1 MEAVQCVERGQ
12 HVVEQLH
19 LLSGGEEHVEGRRGQ
34 RRVVAAFVQRAFDGQ
49 PPQLAQVV
57 RMLGELGE
65 HAFAQRAPAPKA
77 PARQVNIRTETVK
90 QSLAEPTI
98 KLVGKLAANRSVVI
112 SPEVTGRI
120 VKIAVR
126 SGQLVKQGDTL
137 IALDAGK
144 QQAELAEQNASVR
157 DEARKLRD
165 MRRLV
170 ARGAITTSE
179 LEGQEATVAQAQARV
194 DAARYELSLRTLAAP
209 FDGTVSLIDLSEG
222 ALVNSGDVLLHLD
235 ELARLRLD
243 LAVPERYLSLLKP
256 GMTVTA
262 TSSAWPDQ
270 SFSGVLET
278 LDSRISNETQ
288 NIKARVILPNPGGQ
302 LRPGMLMNVD
312 LSLPAQ
318 KMTLIP
324 AQSVEYAGEL
334 RFVYRLEADGRVKR
348 IPVELG
354 DTHGEEVWVLKGL
367 NVGDRIAVEGLV
379 NLRDGALVRDLTE
392 VKG

>member
-1 MEAVQCVERGQ
+1 MPLTDAACRNAKPGADGSQAKHSDGLG
-12 HVVEQLH
+12 LH
-19 LLSGGEEHVEGRRGQ
+19 LLVNTTGKYWR
-34 RRVVAAFVQRAFDGQ
+34 
-49 PPQLAQVV
+49 LAY
-57 RMLGELGE
+57 RFG
-65 HAFAQRAPAPKA
+65 
-77 PARQVNIRTETVK
+77 
-90 QSLAEPTI
+90 
-98 KLVGKLAANRSVVI
+98 
-112 SPEVTGRI
+112 
-120 VKIAVR
+120 
-126 SGQLVKQGDTL
+126 
-137 IALDAGK
+137 GK
-144 QQAELAEQNASVR
+144 QKTLALGVYPAVSLKDARERR

-165 MRRLV
+165 MRKLV
-170 ARGAITTSE
+170 ARGAVTTSE

-235 ELARLRLD
+235 ELAKLRLD
-243 LAVPERYLSLLKP
+243 LAVPERYLSLLRP
-256 GMTVTA
+256 GMAVTA

-354 DTHGEEVWVLKGL
+354 DTHGEAVWVIKGL

>member
-1 MEAVQCVERGQ
+1 MDCSMKMRIWLGSG
-12 HVVEQLH
+12 
-19 LLSGGEEHVEGRRGQ
+19 LLFI
-34 RRVVAAFVQRAFDGQ
+34 VVAGVWALRHT
-49 PPQLAQVV
+49 
-57 RMLGELGE
+57 E
-65 HAFAQRAPAPKA
+65 PAPKA

-179 LEGQEATVAQAQARV
+179 LEGQEAIVAQARARA
-194 DAARYELSLRTLAAP
+194 DAAKYELSLRTLLAP
-209 FDGTVSLIDLSEG
+209 FNGTVSLIDLSEG
-222 ALVNSGDVLLHLD
+222 ALVNSGDTLLHLD
-235 ELARLRLD
+235 ELAKLRLD
-243 LAVPERYLSLLKP
+243 LAVPERYLSQLRP
-256 GMTVTA
+256 GMAVTA

-270 SFSGVLET
+270 AFRGVLET
-278 LDSRISNETQ
+278 LDSRVSNDTQ
-288 NIKARVILPNPGGQ
+288 NIKARVIIPNPDGQ
-302 LRPGMLMNVD
+302 LRPGMLLNLA
-312 LSLPAQ
+312 LSLPPQ

-334 RFVYRLEADGRVKR
+334 RFVYRLEPDGLVKR
-348 IPVELG
+348 VPVVLG
-354 DTHGEEVWVLKGL
+354 DTHGEEVWVTEGLK
-367 NVGDRIAVEGLV
+367 VGDRIAVEGLV
-379 NLRDGALVRDLTE
+379 NLRDGVSVHDLAE

>member
-1 MEAVQCVERGQ
+1 MKMRIW
-12 HVVEQLH
+12 LWIFPLS
-19 LLSGGEEHVEGRRGQ
+19 LLLAGTWYLRQTEPAGKP
-34 RRVVAAFVQRAFDGQ
+34 Q
-49 PPQLAQVV
+49 P
-57 RMLGELGE
+57 
-65 HAFAQRAPAPKA
+65 K
-77 PARQVNIRTETVK
+77 QVNIRAETVK
-90 QSLAEPTI
+90 QSLAEPSI
-98 KLVGKLAANRSVVI
+98 KLVGKLAANRSVMV

-120 VKIAVR
+120 VNIAVR
-126 SGQLVKQGDTL
+126 SGQQVEQGQTL
-137 IALDAGK
+137 IALDDGK
-144 QQAELAEQNASVR
+144 QEAELAEQSASVR

-235 ELARLRLD
+235 ELAKLRLD

-256 GMTVTA
+256 GMQVTA

-270 SFSGVLET
+270 AFTGVLET
-278 LDSRISNETQ
+278 LDSRVSNETQ
-288 NIKARVILPNPGGQ
+288 NIKARVIIPNQGGQ
-302 LRPGMLMNVD
+302 LRPGMLMNVE

-324 AQSVEYAGEL
+324 AQSVEYAGEQ
-334 RFVYRLEADGRVKR
+334 RFVYRLEQDGRVKR

-354 DTHGEEVWVLKGL
+354 DTHGEAVWVLKGL
-367 NVGDRIAVEGLV
+367 EVGDRIAVEGLV
-379 NLRDGALVRDLTE
+379 NLRDGALVHDLTE

>member
-1 MEAVQCVERGQ
+1 M
-12 HVVEQLH
+12 
-19 LLSGGEEHVEGRRGQ
+19 S
-34 RRVVAAFVQRAFDGQ
+34 
-49 PPQLAQVV
+49 
-57 RMLGELGE
+57 
-65 HAFAQRAPAPKA
+65 
-77 PARQVNIRTETVK
+77 
-90 QSLAEPTI
+90 
-98 KLVGKLAANRSVVI
+98 KLAANRSVAI

-120 VKIAVR
+120 ATIAVS
-126 SGQLVKQGDTL
+126 SGQQVKQGQTL

-144 QQAELAEQNASVR
+144 QQAELAEQSASVR

-165 MRRLV
+165 MRKLV
-170 ARGAITTSE
+170 ARGAVTTSE

-194 DAARYELSLRTLAAP
+194 DAARYELSLRTLVAP

-235 ELARLRLD
+235 ELAKLRLD
-243 LAVPERYLSLLKP
+243 LAVPERYLSLLRP
-256 GMTVTA
+256 GMAVTA

-278 LDSRISNETQ
+278 LDSRISSDTQ
-288 NIKARVILPNPGGQ
+288 NINTGGQ

-312 LSLPAQ
+312 LSLPPQ

-324 AQSVEYAGEL
+324 AQSVEYAGEQ

-348 IPVELG
+348 VPVELG
-354 DTHGEEVWVLKGL
+354 DTHGEAVWVLKGL

-379 NLRDGALVRDLTE
+379 NLRDGAQVRDLGE